1 MDIFYII
8 VLTIA
13 VTILILLL
21 TYIGIKMNYAAHN
34 GGAYPPTKN
43 NCPDYWTISID
54 GKICNQ
60 PTTTGSRN
68 TYSGNVNAAGVAG
81 VKTNGDIEIDTTAW
95 TSGGK
100 SAICAQ
106 KLWANQNGL
115 IWDGVSNYN
124 GC

>member
-13 VTILILLL
+13 VAILILLL
-21 TYIGIKMNYAAHN
+21 TYIGIKMNYAAN
-34 GGAYPPTKN
+34 SGVAYPPTKN
-43 NCPDYWTISID
+43 NCPDYWTISTD
-54 GKICNQ
+54 GTVCNK
-60 PTTTGSRN
+60 PLPGSRN

-81 VKTNGDIEIDTTAW
+81 VTSTGDIKLDTTAW

-115 IWDGVSNYN
+115 VWDGVSNYN